1 MDAMVQSIYNDGE
14 KIGNVVEHDKSG
26 NTVTHEF
33 IKLDREIFEFSFLN
47 GEFTYIMN
55 VTGVF

>member
-1 MDAMVQSIYNDGE
+1 MNEVEQSIYNDGE

-33 IKLDREIFEFSFLN
+33 IKLEREIFEFSFLN
-47 GEFTYIMN
+47 GEFIYIMN